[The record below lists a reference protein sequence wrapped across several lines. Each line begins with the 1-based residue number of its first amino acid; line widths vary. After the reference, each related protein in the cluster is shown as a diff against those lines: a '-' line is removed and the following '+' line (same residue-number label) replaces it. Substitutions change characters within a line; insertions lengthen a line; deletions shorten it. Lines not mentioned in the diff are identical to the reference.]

1 MLPWRWDPNVQ
12 IAVAPGIHA
21 FEAGKAYE
29 HGGLSPQESV
39 VPRLVVTK
47 PGGAKRSALTVD
59 YTWVGFSLKVEIPN
73 VPDGCSVDLRGKA
86 NDASTSLATAP
97 RAFKGG
103 KARLLVDDV
112 HQGLA
117 AIIVIVGPEGSLLAS
132 SATMIP
138 EG

>member
-1 MLPWRWDPNVQ
+1 MLPWRWDPSVQ
-12 IAVAPGIHA
+12 IALAPGIHA

-59 YTWVGFSLKVEIPN
+59 HTWVGFTLRVEIPN
-73 VPDGCSVDLRGKA
+73 GPEGCSVDLRGKA
-86 NDASTSLATAP
+86 NDESTSLATEP
-97 RAFKGG
+97 RPFKGG

-112 HQGLA
+112 HQGQA
-117 AIIVIVGPEGSLLAS
+117 AIIVIVGPDGSLLANS
-132 SATMIP
+132 LTQIP